1 MQTQINPALAAA
13 MTLERAAQA
22 GQFQPMTPQ
31 GQPTV
36 AAQLMQRAMPPAVPD
51 VAQQA
56 GLAAQIEAMNR
67 QRAQNALLNQAEAAS
82 RPPAGI
88 EGLNPQIGNFAEGG
102 IVGRVPGYAEG
113 TKKPIRDLSQV
124 SEEDF
129 EGTARDPFGSALM
142 DILGLPINVIRNLT
156 THGGVSLTPFYDES
170 VRGAGREPR
179 RAPEDVEAA
188 RFAQDVPYGTE
199 PPSRRLPTE
208 EAPPQQRQAAPESRR
223 GPSTGGLATSSAAD
237 LAEVKSGIDALAA
250 MRLLPEPGD
259 SVKAGIAK
267 REAAHDFLRQ
277 TGNDPEM
284 ISKAISQYED
294 IYGRQLAKL
303 TQRTAEAQERGRA
316 GALPAFL
323 TSFRQMRGQGIG
335 EGFRT
340 GAEGMEQFAGASRRE
355 IAQLEDLS
363 MEIERA
369 KVEKVNALK
378 SLKYNTDMGFFN
390 EAQKDQQR
398 VIDAER
404 AIQAMRIKASE
415 SAAQI
420 RSHEAQTAAKLRS
433 EEATRLESAAQRK
446 LAEQDRVMLSAQG
459 RLTEA
464 EKARAQVAEKNKAVL
479 ALPKDAKDPMTRQM
493 RENAERE
500 ILQAE
505 QNVETARALYNRLLN
520 QNLGIAGGAAQM
532 TQGSPGFKLVSVQPA
547 PR

>member
-22 GQFQPMTPQ
+22 GEFQPVTPQ

-36 AAQLMQRAMPPAVPD
+36 AAQLMQKAMPPAVPD

-56 GLAAQIEAMNR
+56 GLGAQIQAMQQQQAQQALMR
-67 QRAQNALLNQAEAAS
+67 QAMAN

-102 IVGRVPGYAEG
+102 IVGRVPGYARGEL
-113 TKKPIRDLSQV
+113 T
-124 SEEDF
+124 ED
-129 EGTARDPFGSALM
+129 E
-142 DILGLPINVIRNLT
+142 
-156 THGGVSLTPFYDES
+156 YD
-170 VRGAGREPR
+170 R
-179 RAPEDVEAA
+179 RLREAA
-188 RFAQDVPYGTE
+188 RQGSFQQTILGG
-199 PPSRRLPTE
+199 SRSRLPESMGADERERLLEVIGASTPMMPIPE
-208 EAPPQQRQAAPESRR
+208 IEIPAEAPPPPQRRQTAPEGR

-267 REAAHDFLRQ
+267 REAAHDYLRQ

-294 IYGRQLAKL
+294 IYGRQLAKIS
-303 TQRTAEAQERGRA
+303 QRTAEAQERGRA

-323 TSFRQMRGQGIG
+323 TSFRQMRGQGVG

-340 GAEGMEQFAGASRRE
+340 GSEGMEQFAGASRRE
-355 IAQLEDLS
+355 IAQLEDIG

-420 RSHEAQTAAKLRS
+420 RSHEAQTAARLRS
-433 EEATRLESAAQRK
+433 EEATRLESAAHRK
-446 LAEQDRVMLSAQG
+446 VAEQNKEMLAAQG

-464 EKARAQVAEKNKAVL
+464 EKARAAVVEKNQKYI
-479 ALPKDAKDPMTRQM
+479 ALKDAKDPMSKQM
-493 RENAERE
+493 YETAARE
-500 ILQAE
+500 IANADRNVAE
-505 QNVETARALYNRLLN
+505 ARSLYNSILN
-520 QNLGIAGGAAQM
+520 QNVGIQPSAGVRYAVNPQTGERIM
-532 TQGSPGFKLVSVQPA
+532 STDGKTWQPA
-547 PR
+547 R